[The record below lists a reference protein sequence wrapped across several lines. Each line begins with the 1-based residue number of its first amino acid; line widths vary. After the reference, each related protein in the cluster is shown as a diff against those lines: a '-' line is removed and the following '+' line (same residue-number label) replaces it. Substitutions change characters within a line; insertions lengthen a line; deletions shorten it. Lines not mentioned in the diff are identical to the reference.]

1 MVTIYYTAIIIII
14 IIITL
19 TIIINI
25 SCIVNDLEIN
35 SRKLEFILFNNFD
48 SEFNHKLGYTN

>member
-1 MVTIYYTAIIIII
+1 M
-14 IIITL
+14 ITL

-25 SCIVNDLEIN
+25 SCIVNDFEIN
-35 SRKLEFILFNNFD
+35 SRKLEFILFNNFN